1 MELRGRIRG
10 RRGRGEEGYGEGEGG
25 WEEEERITDSK
36 INAVYN
42 GPVLNYLSNYPFS
55 LIPLSLVSLFAL
67 FIIVHPRPHLIVPR
81 HSFFIFNKNS
91 PIIPQVHLLSSLL
104 TH

>member
-55 LIPLSLVSLFAL
+55 LIPLSLVSLFVYYRPSSATSHRSPPLL
-67 FIIVHPRPHLIVPR
+67 FYL
-81 HSFFIFNKNS
+81 
-91 PIIPQVHLLSSLL
+91 
-104 TH
+104 